1 MSDTAREMA
10 EGTAR
15 LLSLMRRWE
24 NAASTGCDTDVKRAA
39 LLSFLEQICGELR
52 DVDVG
57 RTELQESREQL
68 AREMAEVEQGR
79 EKLKA
84 DNEALVSRMHALE
97 AYSKGLEAQKQAIER
112 TATAQAEERARLDE
126 RSRLIQGQMMPV
138 EEGVRNLRLSMDDSF
153 GILGMNHRKLIDEL
167 KSSMED
173 QRSREHEQTEANRR
187 REEEQK
193 EDRRRREEERK
204 TDTAAIGG
212 ELVQIY
218 DSMATMAQE
227 QTALKE
233 EALAKIDSLADDWV
247 IDRQELEMK
256 IRELTRERDN
266 ALFNLSV
273 CKFELK
279 QSKELTDKQ
288 ANILEEAAD
297 LRIKVSEMEPK
308 AEELDQVQVMLEE
321 TLEGREN
328 GSGSAEAV
336 SVVQLIANVKTERQ
350 KSVEEAERLR
360 KQVEDLTEQV
370 FESRR
375 IDMDEVMKR
384 TDALD
389 ESRPNMKRKANGARP
404 EAASENPPKRQRQ
417 NRLEWRNKIDA
428 LSSFMLANMPVP
440 DSDGSVSAL
449 RAIHLILGAA
459 ADPSMLEQL
468 NQWLDEAVEGQWYC
482 LDEVLRAF
490 SSDAEIDGN
499 GCFRH
504 HSSESKLSIGSGRP
518 VTYLTRQHDMPT
530 ATLVTWMTGI

>member
-1 MSDTAREMA
+1 MNDTAREMA

-24 NAASTGCDTDVKRAA
+24 NAATTGCDTDVKRAA

-52 DVDVG
+52 EVDVG

-84 DNEALVSRMHALE
+84 DNEALVSRMHTLE
-97 AYSKGLEAQKQAIER
+97 AYSKGLETQKQEIER
-112 TATAQAEERARLDE
+112 TATAQAEARARLDE

-153 GILGMNHRKLIDEL
+153 GILGMSHRKLIDEF
-167 KSSMED
+167 KSSTED
-173 QRSREHEQTEANRR
+173 QRSREHEQTEVNRR

-193 EDRRRREEERK
+193 EDRRRCEEERK
-204 TDTAAIGG
+204 TDTAAIVGG
-212 ELVQIY
+212 LVQIY
-218 DSMATMAQE
+218 DSMGTMAQE

-233 EALAKIDSLADDWV
+233 ETLAKIDSLVDDWV

-256 IRELTRERDN
+256 IRELTRERDD

-279 QSKELTDKQ
+279 QSKELNDKQ

-297 LRIKVSEMEPK
+297 LRIKVNEMEPK

-321 TLEGREN
+321 TLEGRGN

-350 KSVEEAERLR
+350 KSVEEAEQLR
-360 KQVEDLTEQV
+360 KQVEELTEQV

-384 TDALD
+384 TDVLD
-389 ESRPNMKRKANGARP
+389 ESRPNMKRKANGAQP

-417 NRLEWRNKIDA
+417 NTRLEWRNKIDA

-449 RAIHLILGAA
+449 RAMHLILGAA
-459 ADPSMLEQL
+459 ADLSMLEQL
-468 NQWLDEAVEGQWYC
+468 DQWLDEAVEGRWYC
-482 LDEVLRAF
+482 FDEVLRAF

-504 HSSESKLSIGSGRP
+504 HSSGLLE
-518 VTYLTRQHDMPT
+518 QT
-530 ATLVTWMTGI
+530 AYHQLA